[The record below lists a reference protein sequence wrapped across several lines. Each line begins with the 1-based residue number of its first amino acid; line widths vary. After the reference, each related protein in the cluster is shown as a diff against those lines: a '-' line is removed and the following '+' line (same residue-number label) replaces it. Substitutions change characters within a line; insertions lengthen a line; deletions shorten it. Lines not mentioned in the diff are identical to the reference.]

1 MPERIVAPNS
11 GVPMSN
17 SNGGTQETGGDQTQ
31 GGGAANPGVGSV
43 GTSGTS
49 NAPSSSSA
57 SNDLMLA
64 ELTSAITAYLA
75 VGAILPGDDFI
86 MDLYMDN
93 KLGFKTIEKDLEE
106 ANPEVDKKTIKD
118 LVKAEKEKTK
128 AFLQG
133 PGKAAFKDK
142 LDQLKIEIKDMQ
154 STMGSVAQEVTMSI
168 TDAFMPPVV
177 GPVAPNPLSS
187 VLKISL
193 KIIAIKTKIDIV
205 LAGVLV
211 VLKLMDE
218 LGLGEHRA
226 VTDIVQLA
234 APIVRVQQSLKDAF
248 AKAEKEAKDSDDGYK
263 TEHPEAGGGNIEE
276 GATITGQEIQIEAQ
290 SRYSVNGEWP
300 LKKKNRKAVKKL
312 VNSSDEIEAE
322 WGELFQSYNE
332 WLKVPQPQIV
342 SSGNRAFAA
351 GSYNPDNVGQIGGRP
366 GS

>member
-187 VLKISL
+187 VTNFLSGNKGAADSL
-193 KIIAIKTKIDIV
+193 
-205 LAGVLV
+205 
-211 VLKLMDE
+211 
-218 LGLGEHRA
+218 
-226 VTDIVQLA
+226 
-234 APIVRVQQSLKDAF
+234 
-248 AKAEKEAKDSDDGYK
+248 AKATAFKKS
-263 TEHPEAGGGNIEE
+263 HINNGGSPIPQL
-276 GATITGQEIQIEAQ
+276 ITAAYNAQ
-290 SRYSVNGEWP
+290 SEANKAKARSQAIANANG
-300 LKKKNRKAVKKL
+300 
-312 VNSSDEIEAE
+312 SSLD
-322 WGELFQSYNE
+322 FT
-332 WLKVPQPQIV
+332 
-342 SSGNRAFAA
+342 
-351 GSYNPDNVGQIGGRP
+351 
-366 GS
+366 